1 MKFFFLKGIAR
12 AIKLNL
18 NLLYID
24 ETAFKLTNNN
34 YYEWRLSHETTIG
47 GAENELKK
55 QLNMILAIDGESIIH
70 HKLENV
76 PIDSKKFIGF
86 LKEMIEKIGENKI
99 QNYLIIY
106 DNAKCH
112 ISKSV
117 KKFALE
123 NKLKILTNIP
133 YYSVFNAIEYV
144 FLNIKSNLYKI
155 LIRNRKELK
164 EKVESII
171 NDQNIKNTIKKI
183 YLSELRLYL
192 KEIDDQKSWMSIKYI
207 KIFNKYLFY
216 FFVIFVD
223 FLTIY

>member
-1 MKFFFLKGIAR
+1 
-12 AIKLNL
+12 
-18 NLLYID
+18 
-24 ETAFKLTNNN
+24 
-34 YYEWRLSHETTIG
+34 
-47 GAENELKK
+47 
-55 QLNMILAIDGESIIH
+55 
-70 HKLENV
+70 
-76 PIDSKKFIGF
+76 
-86 LKEMIEKIGENKI
+86 MIEKIGENKI

-133 YYSVFNAIEYV
+133 YYSVFDAIEYV

>member
-1 MKFFFLKGIAR
+1 
-12 AIKLNL
+12 
-18 NLLYID
+18 
-24 ETAFKLTNNN
+24 
-34 YYEWRLSHETTIG
+34 
-47 GAENELKK
+47 
-55 QLNMILAIDGESIIH
+55 MILAIDGESIIH

-192 KEIDDQKSWMSIKYI
+192 KEIDDQKSMDV
-207 KIFNKYLFY
+207 NQ
-216 FFVIFVD
+216 
-223 FLTIY
+223 IYQNI